1 MHRPGVARVRRRETM
16 RSTAIILGAA
26 AALAAAAAAFAA
38 HSAPRAAILAE
49 LNAERAANGIPAA
62 VRENPAWSAK
72 CADHVAYMAATG
84 SLTHAEDPSSLR
96 YTASGSWAGE
106 HSVLAFGSG
115 ADWSVGDPFAEAPLH
130 LIQLMSPEL
139 REVGIALDPSG
150 YLCIT
155 TWPGYRPSGTRKP
168 AVFTYPGDG
177 ATGVPFAEIAN
188 EVPFVPGDFVGLQ
201 KGTATGFDIMVF
213 AEGLA
218 DPWHARILSA
228 TVTGPDGRE
237 AVTTVDRTTPIVG
250 AYLPPGSGF
259 VIPVAPLRP
268 GATYRATVLFA
279 GGARHSWHFTTAG
292 A

>member
-1 MHRPGVARVRRRETM
+1 M
-16 RSTAIILGAA
+16 RATAIILGAA

-38 HSAPRAAILAE
+38 HLAPRAAILAA

-72 CADHVAYMAATG
+72 CADHVAYMAAMG
-84 SLTHAEDPSSLR
+84 SLTHSEDPSSVR
-96 YTASGSWAGE
+96 YTASGSWAGQR
-106 HSVLAFGSG
+106 SVLAVGSG
-115 ADWSVGDPFAEAPLH
+115 SDWSESDPFAEAPLH

-139 REVGIALDPSG
+139 QEVGIAVDATG

-155 TWPGYRPSGTRKP
+155 TWPGFRERDASTPTVY
-168 AVFTYPGDG
+168 TYPGDG
-177 ATGVPFAEIAN
+177 ATGVPSAETAS
-188 EVPFVPGDFVGLQ
+188 EEPFVPGDFVGLP

-218 DPWHARILSA
+218 DPWHARIVSA
-228 TVTGPDGRE
+228 TVTGPGGRV
-237 AVTTVDRTTPIVG
+237 AVKTVDRTTPTVG

-268 GATYRATVLFA
+268 GATYAATVRFA
-279 GGARHSWHFTTAG
+279 GAPRYAWTFTTARR
-292 A
+292 